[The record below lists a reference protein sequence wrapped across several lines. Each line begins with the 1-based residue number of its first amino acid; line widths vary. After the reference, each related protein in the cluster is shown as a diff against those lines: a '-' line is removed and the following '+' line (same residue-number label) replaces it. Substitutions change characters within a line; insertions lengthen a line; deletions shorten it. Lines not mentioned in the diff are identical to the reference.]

1 MKKILCIAL
10 SLITITAAFAACGKS
25 TIKNTAIVP
34 GVNGEVAAVTQ
45 ENGDSVRDDDGKMM
59 VVVTN
64 PDGKPLKDENG
75 DNVTQPV
82 DVSHCMVI
90 GDKIEYSSFSVTI
103 TKGWKA
109 GQVYDRAVINSDDK
123 NETNKIVI
131 VSKPLS
137 EYDVNGAAPGSELF
151 SLTLASDQITV
162 KKNTKDKVTIAG
174 VEAERTRVDL
184 TSDTIETRVLS
195 FYQFQGP
202 NSVYGVTCYSKD
214 ASTADKV
221 FEDVLNTMV
230 LY

>member
-10 SLITITAAFAACGKS
+10 SLIAIATAFAACGKS
-25 TIKNTAIVP
+25 SIKDTAIVP
-34 GVNGEVAAVTQ
+34 GVNGEIAAVTQ
-45 ENGDSVRDDDGKMM
+45 ENGDSLRDDDGNMI

-64 PDGKPLKDENG
+64 PDGKPIKDENG
-75 DNVTQPV
+75 ENATMPV
-82 DVSHCMVI
+82 EISHCMVI

-103 TKGWKA
+103 PDGWKA
-109 GQVYDRAVINSDDK
+109 GKVYDRAVINSDDK
-123 NETNKIVI
+123 NETDKIVI

-137 EYDVNGAAPGSELF
+137 EYDPAGAAPGSELF
-151 SLTLASDQITV
+151 SLTLGSDQIKVT
-162 KKNTKDKVTIAG
+162 KNTKDKVTIAG

-184 TSDTIETRVLS
+184 TSDVIETRVLS
-195 FYQFQGP
+195 YYQFQGP

-221 FEDVLNTMV
+221 FEEVLNTMV